1 MKTILFQMRDTL
13 NKKGLIDLISYINNF
28 VNTKNINMIEIGSYS
43 GESTVIFAEY
53 FKNVIAI
60 DPFIDDYDP
69 NDLISDYM
77 PMSGVYESFLN
88 NISKFENIIHIKET
102 SDDAI
107 NNLSDLEI
115 SFVYIDG
122 LHTYDQ
128 VKKDI
133 KNYIPIIKDG
143 FISGHDYHIT
153 WSNIVQ
159 GVNESIGFPD
169 RVFDDNSW
177 IKRIINNEN

>member
-1 MKTILFQMRDTL
+1 MKSMLYQMRDPL
-13 NKKGLIDLISYINNF
+13 NEKGLIDLLNYVNNF
-28 VNTKNINMIEIGSYS
+28 IDTRKLNMIEIGSYS
-43 GESTVIFAEY
+43 GESTVIFAKY

-69 NDLISDYM
+69 NDLISEYM
-77 PMSGVYESFLN
+77 PMTEVYKSFLN

-107 NNLSDLEI
+107 NILPNLDI

-133 KNYIPIIKDG
+133 NNYIPLIKDG
-143 FISGHDYHIT
+143 FISGHDYHIS
-153 WSNIVQ
+153 WLNIVN

-169 RVFDDNSW
+169 RIFDDNSW
-177 IKRIINNEN
+177 VKKVN